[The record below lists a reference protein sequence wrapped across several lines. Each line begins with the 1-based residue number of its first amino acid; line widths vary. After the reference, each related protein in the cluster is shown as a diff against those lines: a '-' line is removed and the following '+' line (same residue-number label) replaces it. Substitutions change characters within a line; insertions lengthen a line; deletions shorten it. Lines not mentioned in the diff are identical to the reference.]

1 MTISNNVIEVKI
13 SDIKIGDRFRKDM
26 GDLNDLA
33 QSINEG
39 QLLQPIG
46 INPDHELIWGQRRLL
61 ACRDILGR
69 ETIMARIVDVPAL
82 LGQFDEN
89 LVRKEFTITERIAI
103 VEAHRTFKHGGDR
116 RSDQIRKSDNE
127 KLVVEDACVRAGFS
141 KDSFY
146 RAKKVEENGIPE
158 LVQAMDSEKL
168 SIHAAN
174 TLAQA
179 SPEEQKVVLT
189 KQLERATARNI
200 DKQLR
205 KLRRQT
211 KYQNILTAAVNAP
224 PNDDDI
230 QIHHCPFQNLEQLAG
245 MEPDS
250 VPLILTDIPYINDFV
265 DQIEELAAFAER
277 VLVPGGTLVAYIGHC
292 RLNEKLTLLDRHLE
306 YRWLATSVMTT
317 GPGNPLRPLKL
328 TSRSAPIAIYSKGK
342 WKNPTQW
349 VDTVICEDCEKDW
362 HPWQKPL
369 AEIEK
374 LLSYFSVPG
383 DLVVDPCGGSFT
395 TAIACLKTHRKFIGC
410 DVDEDAVAKGQKR
423 LELQRR
429 PDAVMPLVAADQV
442 PPDWRPIA
450 G

>member
-1 MTISNNVIEVKI
+1 MTTSNNIIEVKI
-13 SDIKIGDRFRKDM
+13 IDIIIGDRFRKEM

-33 QSINEG
+33 QSIDEG

-46 INPDHELIWGQRRLL
+46 INPDKNLIWGERRLV

-89 LVRKEFTITERIAI
+89 LIRKEFTVTERIAI
-103 VEAHRTFKHGGDR
+103 VEAHRSFKHGGDR
-116 RSDQIRKSDNE
+116 RSDQIRNCDNE
-127 KLVVEDACVRAGFS
+127 KLAVEDACVRAGFS
-141 KDSFY
+141 RDNFY

-158 LVQAMDSEKL
+158 LVQAMDSERL
-168 SIHAAN
+168 SIHAAH
-174 TLAQA
+174 TLAEA

-189 KQLERATARNI
+189 KQLEKATARNI

-211 KYQNILTAAVNAP
+211 KYQSIVTAAVEAP
-224 PNDDDI
+224 KNDDDI
-230 QIHHCPFQNLEQLAG
+230 QIHHCPFQNLEHVAG
-245 MEPDS
+245 IEPDS
-250 VPLILTDIPYINDFV
+250 VPLILTDIPYVNDFV

-277 VLVPGGTLVAYIGHC
+277 VLVSGGTLVAYVGHH
-292 RLNEKLTLLDRHLE
+292 RLNEKIAMLDRHLQ

-317 GPGNPLRPLKL
+317 GPGNPIRPLKL
-328 TSRSAPIAIYSKGK
+328 ASRSAPIAVYSKGK

-349 VDTVICEDCEKDW
+349 VDTLICEDCEKDW

-369 AEIEK
+369 AEIVK

-383 DLVVDPCGGSFT
+383 DLVIDPCGGSFT

-410 DVDEDAVAKGQKR
+410 DVAQV
-423 LELQRR
+423 RR
-429 PDAVMPLVAADQV
+429 PKSAPPMTSLEREDPV
-442 PPDWRPIA
+442 PQDWRPIA
-450 G
+450 S